1 MTGCG
6 GGGGRCS
13 VGDKSLP
20 QLLCWDM
27 ALGLVVVV
35 GVVVIAGSVD
45 AIILVIVA
53 VAVALGLT
61 WSWRRLVRLLVWLP
75 VAVSAEAVVVAL
87 LLR

>member
-53 VAVALGLT
+53 VALGLT

>member
-1 MTGCG
+1 
-6 GGGGRCS
+6 
-13 VGDKSLP
+13 
-20 QLLCWDM
+20 M

-53 VAVALGLT
+53 VALGLT
-61 WSWRRLVRLLVWLP
+61 WSWRRLVQLLVWLP

>member
-53 VAVALGLT
+53 VALGQ
-61 WSWRRLVRLLVWLP
+61 LLVWLP

>member
-53 VAVALGLT
+53 VALGLT
-61 WSWRRLVRLLVWLP
+61 WSWRRLMQLLVWLP